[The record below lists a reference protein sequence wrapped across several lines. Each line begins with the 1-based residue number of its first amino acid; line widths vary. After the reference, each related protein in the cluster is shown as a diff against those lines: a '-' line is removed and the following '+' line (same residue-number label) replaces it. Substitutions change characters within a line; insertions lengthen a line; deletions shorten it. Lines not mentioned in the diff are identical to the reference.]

1 MIQKSL
7 FVFILIIFFSCS
19 GDSSDDDSSYLND
32 SVTNQTSNNSS
43 DSNTNNSGQSNS
55 GQNSND
61 DSQSSFDRSKML
73 EFTVDKIII
82 PAFDDLEAKLNDLKS
97 SYNKFNSDMTDNNLD
112 DLRNKWLLS
121 YKAWQHVEMYDIGK
135 AMKDY
140 YAFKSN
146 VYPVDT
152 VRVKVNIEKGEYD
165 LNNPNNYD
173 SQGLP
178 TMDYLLYGLDKDTSK
193 VINHFKNDQKISNYL
208 GKIIDEIIST
218 TASVN
223 SDWKSSKEE
232 FVKSIENSAS
242 SNLNMLIN
250 DFIYYYEK
258 RFRANKFGIPGG
270 VFSSSALPDRVEGY
284 YSKIYSKELS
294 LEAFSS
300 IKNFFNG
307 ISHENKD
314 ISGTGLKSY
323 LDFLDPNKT
332 QLLSDEINNQ
342 FNIAENSINELN
354 NNFSEQTSTGLLKL
368 LTTYDNIQKA
378 VVLLK
383 VDMLQILNINVDY
396 VDADGD

>member
-1 MIQKSL
+1 MIKKSL
-7 FVFILIIFFSCS
+7 FLFVLIIFFSCG
-19 GDSSDDDSSYLND
+19 GDSSNDDSSYLND

-43 DSNTNNSGQSNS
+43 DSTANNNDQSNTN
-55 GQNSND
+55 QNSND
-61 DSQSSFDRSKML
+61 DSQSSYDRSKML

-82 PAFDDLEAKLNDLKS
+82 PAFDDLEAKLDDLKS
-97 SYNKFNSDMTDNNLD
+97 SYSKFNSDKTDNNLD

-135 AMKDY
+135 AMEDY
-140 YAFKSN
+140 YASKGN

-152 VRVKVNIEKGEYD
+152 VRVKANIEKGEYD

-173 SQGLP
+173 SQGFP
-178 TMDYLLYGLDKDTSK
+178 AMDYLLYGLDNDISK
-193 VINHFKNDQKISNYL
+193 VINHYKNDQKISNYL
-208 GKIIDEIIST
+208 GKIIDELVST
-218 TASVN
+218 TSSIN
-223 SDWKSSKEE
+223 SEWKSTKNE
-232 FVKSIENSAS
+232 FVKSIENSAT

-250 DFIYYYEK
+250 DFIFYYEK

-270 VFSSSALPDRVEGY
+270 VFSSSALPDRVEGF
-284 YSKIYSKELS
+284 YSKIYSKELAQ
-294 LEAFSS
+294 EAFTS

-314 ISGTGLKSY
+314 VIGTGVKSY
-323 LDFLDPNKT
+323 LDFLDSNKSK
-332 QLLSDEINNQ
+332 LLSDDINNQ
-342 FNIAENSINELN
+342 FTVAENSINELN
-354 NNFSEQTSTGLLKL
+354 DNFSIQVKDGLIKL
-368 LTTYDNIQKA
+368 LTTYDDIQKA

>member
-1 MIQKSL
+1 
-7 FVFILIIFFSCS
+7 
-19 GDSSDDDSSYLND
+19 
-32 SVTNQTSNNSS
+32 
-43 DSNTNNSGQSNS
+43 
-55 GQNSND
+55 
-61 DSQSSFDRSKML
+61 
-73 EFTVDKIII
+73 
-82 PAFDDLEAKLNDLKS
+82 
-97 SYNKFNSDMTDNNLD
+97 MTDNNLD
-112 DLRNKWLLS
+112 ELRNNWLFS

-173 SQGLP
+173 SQGFP

-193 VINHFKNDQKISNYL
+193 VVNHFKNDQKISNYL

-218 TASVN
+218 TTSVN
-223 SDWKSSKEE
+223 SDWKSTKEE

-284 YSKIYSKELS
+284 YSKIYSKELA
-294 LEAFSS
+294 LEALAAVE
-300 IKNFFNG
+300 NFFSGKKFN
-307 ISHENKD
+307 SD
-314 ISGTGLKSY
+314 IKGEGLETYLNFLKSDGTD
-323 LDFLDPNKT
+323 LSKSISDQFAIAKEKISSLNEDFTSQISSDNNKMLVT
-332 QLLSDEINNQ
+332 YDEIQ
-342 FNIAENSINELN
+342 KGVVF
-354 NNFSEQTSTGLLKL
+354 LK
-368 LTTYDNIQKA
+368 TE
-378 VVLLK
+378 
-383 VDMLQILNINVDY
+383 MLQTLSISVDY
-396 VDADGD
+396 IDADGD

>member
-7 FVFILIIFFSCS
+7 FVFVLIIFFRCS
-19 GDSSDDDSSYLND
+19 GVSSDDDSSYLND

-43 DSNTNNSGQSNS
+43 DSNTNNSGQSNT

-73 EFTVDKIII
+73 EFTVDKIVI

-97 SYNKFNSDMTDNNLD
+97 SYNKFNSNMTDNNLD
-112 DLRNKWLLS
+112 DLRNKWLSS

-173 SQGLP
+173 SQGFP

-232 FVKSIENSAS
+232 FIKSIENSAS

-258 RFRANKFGIPGG
+258 RFRAMKFGIPGG
-270 VFSSSALPDRVEGY
+270 VFSSSALPGTVEGY

-323 LDFLDPNKT
+323 LNFLDPNKT
-332 QLLSDEINNQ
+332 KLLSDEINNQ

-354 NNFSEQTSTGLLKL
+354 NNFSKQTSTGLLKL

>member
-1 MIQKSL
+1 MIKKSL
-7 FVFILIIFFSCS
+7 FLFVLIIFFSCG
-19 GDSSDDDSSYLND
+19 GDSSNDDSSYLND

-43 DSNTNNSGQSNS
+43 DSTANNNDQSNTN
-55 GQNSND
+55 QNSND
-61 DSQSSFDRSKML
+61 DSQSSYDRSKML

-82 PAFDDLEAKLNDLKS
+82 PAFDDLEAKLDDLKS
-97 SYNKFNSDMTDNNLD
+97 SYSKFNSDKTDNNLD

-135 AMKDY
+135 AMEDY
-140 YAFKSN
+140 YASKGN

-152 VRVKVNIEKGEYD
+152 VRVKANIEKGEYD

-173 SQGLP
+173 SQGFP
-178 TMDYLLYGLDKDTSK
+178 AMDYLLYGLDNDISK
-193 VINHFKNDQKISNYL
+193 VINHYKNDQKISNYL
-208 GKIIDEIIST
+208 GKIIDELVST
-218 TASVN
+218 TSSIN
-223 SDWKSSKEE
+223 SEWKSTKNE
-232 FVKSIENSAS
+232 FVKSIENSAT

-250 DFIYYYEK
+250 DFIFYYEK

-270 VFSSSALPDRVEGY
+270 VFSSSALPDRVEGF
-284 YSKIYSKELS
+284 YSKIYSKELAQ
-294 LEAFSS
+294 EAFTS

-314 ISGTGLKSY
+314 VIGTGVKSY
-323 LDFLDPNKT
+323 LDFLDSNKSK
-332 QLLSDEINNQ
+332 LLSDDINNQ
-342 FNIAENSINELN
+342 FTTAENSINELN
-354 NNFSEQTSTGLLKL
+354 DNFSLQVKDGLIKL
-368 LTTYDNIQKA
+368 LTTYDDIQKA

>member
-7 FVFILIIFFSCS
+7 FVFVLIIFFRCS
-19 GDSSDDDSSYLND
+19 GVSSDDDSSYLND

-43 DSNTNNSGQSNS
+43 DSNTNNSGQSNT

-97 SYNKFNSDMTDNNLD
+97 SYNKFNSNMTDSNLD
-112 DLRNKWLLS
+112 DLRNKWLSS

-173 SQGLP
+173 SQGFP

-250 DFIYYYEK
+250 GFIYYYEK

-284 YSKIYSKELS
+284 YSKIYSKELA
-294 LEAFSS
+294 LEAFLS

-307 ISHENKD
+307 VSHENQD
-314 ISGTGLKSY
+314 ITGRGLKSY

-354 NNFSEQTSTGLLKL
+354 NNFSEQTSTGLVKL

>member
-7 FVFILIIFFSCS
+7 FVFVLIIFFRCS
-19 GDSSDDDSSYLND
+19 GVSSDDDSSYLND

-43 DSNTNNSGQSNS
+43 DSNTNNSGQSNT

-97 SYNKFNSDMTDNNLD
+97 SYNKFNSNMTDSNLD
-112 DLRNKWLLS
+112 DLRNKWLSS

-173 SQGLP
+173 SQGFP

-258 RFRANKFGIPGG
+258 RFRAMKFGIPGG
-270 VFSSSALPDRVEGY
+270 VFSSSALPGTVEGY

-323 LDFLDPNKT
+323 LNFLDPNKT
-332 QLLSDEINNQ
+332 KLLSDEINNQ

-354 NNFSEQTSTGLLKL
+354 NNFSKQTSTELLKL

>member
-1 MIQKSL
+1 MIKKSL
-7 FVFILIIFFSCS
+7 YFFILLLFFHCS
-19 GDSSDDDSSYLND
+19 ENSTEDSVTLND
-32 SVTNQTSNNSS
+32 SLRDQTQNNPDNLNDQINLNQ
-43 DSNTNNSGQSNS
+43 DSNTDSGST
-55 GQNSND
+55 
-61 DSQSSFDRSKML
+61 FDRTKML

-82 PAFDDLEAKLNDLKS
+82 PAFDDLETKLNSLKI
-97 SYNKFNSDMTDNNLD
+97 SYNKFNSDMTDDNLD
-112 DLRNKWLLS
+112 DLRNKWLIS

-173 SQGLP
+173 SQGFP
-178 TMDYLLYGLDKDTSK
+178 TMDYLLYGLDKETSK
-193 VINHFKNDQKISNYL
+193 VINYFKNDQKISNYL
-208 GKIIDEIIST
+208 GKIIDELIIT

-223 SDWKSSKEE
+223 SDWKSTKEE

-258 RFRANKFGIPGG
+258 RFRAMKFGIPGG
-270 VFSSSALPDRVEGY
+270 VFSSSVLPGAVEGY
-284 YSKIYSKELS
+284 YSKIYSKELA

-300 IKNFFNG
+300 IKNFFKG

-314 ISGTGLKSY
+314 VSGTGLKSY

-332 QLLSDEINNQ
+332 QLLSDEIKNQ
-342 FNIAENSINELN
+342 FNIVENSINELN
-354 NNFSEQTSTGLLKL
+354 NNFSDQTSTGLLKL

>member
-1 MIQKSL
+1 MIKKSL
-7 FVFILIIFFSCS
+7 YLFILLLLFHCS
-19 GDSSDDDSSYLND
+19 ENSTEDSVTLND
-32 SVTNQTSNNSS
+32 SLRDQTQNNSDNLNDQTNLNQ
-43 DSNTNNSGQSNS
+43 DSNTDSGST
-55 GQNSND
+55 
-61 DSQSSFDRSKML
+61 FDRTKML

-82 PAFDDLEAKLNDLKS
+82 PAFDDLETKLNNLKI
-97 SYNKFNSDMTDNNLD
+97 SYNKFNSDMTDDNLE
-112 DLRNKWLLS
+112 DLRNNWLIS
-121 YKAWQHVEMYDIGK
+121 YKAWQHVEIYDIGK

-173 SQGLP
+173 SQGFP

-208 GKIIDEIIST
+208 GKIIDEIIIT

-223 SDWKSSKEE
+223 SDWKSTKEE

>member
-1 MIQKSL
+1 MIKKSL
-7 FVFILIIFFSCS
+7 YLFILLLLFHCS
-19 GDSSDDDSSYLND
+19 ENSTEDSVTLND
-32 SVTNQTSNNSS
+32 SIRDQTQNNSDNLNDQTNLNQ
-43 DSNTNNSGQSNS
+43 DSNTDSGST
-55 GQNSND
+55 
-61 DSQSSFDRSKML
+61 FDRTKML

-82 PAFDDLEAKLNDLKS
+82 PAFDDLETKLNNLKI
-97 SYNKFNSDMTDNNLD
+97 SYNKFNSDMTDDNLE
-112 DLRNKWLLS
+112 DLRNNWLIS
-121 YKAWQHVEMYDIGK
+121 YKAWQHVEIYDIGK

-258 RFRANKFGIPGG
+258 RFRAMKFGIPGG
-270 VFSSSALPDRVEGY
+270 VFSSSALPGTVEGY